1 MPSSKPALTPEY
13 YAARHRRQVRL
24 QIWLP
29 VWVAILLVVGLA
41 ALAILGTVNRS
52 SEVNRWGSI
61 SAVLLI
67 IPNLLTSLVS
77 MAVLFLSVRGLSIL
91 YRKLPAWMHRLQ
103 GLLQTVQSAVRNL
116 SDKAVSPLF
125 SIHGAGAGLGA
136 VRDKISGKKHTRS
149 S

>member
-1 MPSSKPALTPEY
+1 LTPEY

-29 VWVAILLVVGLA
+29 IWVAILLVVALA
-41 ALAILGTVNRS
+41 ALAIFGTVNRS

-77 MAVLFLSVRGLSIL
+77 MAILFLSVRGLSIL

-103 GLLQTVQSAVRNL
+103 GLLRSVQAVVRNL
-116 SDKAVSPLF
+116 ADKSVSPLF
-125 SIHGAGAGLGA
+125 SIHSAGASLGA
-136 VRDKISGKKHTRS
+136 VRDKFTRKNQTRTS
-149 S
+149 